1 MEQGEK
7 THEERQIEYTYLS
20 GKKKT
25 AGSQPHMLGQTTKRS
40 SGKYMHGRRGNIL
53 TKKQRKTGKKVK
65 GAGKKKRGA
74 GKKNRRGS
82 KTRNRARNKNSRVR
96 KGRRWQRNKI
106 CKGKFN
112 KSGRCQK
119 RKVRQKRTRRK
130 NLGRICKR
138 GRRRTQI
145 GSTFCRKRNGP
156 RQGRIIH
163 FGGIQDVCFQ
173 IICIE
178 VVNK

>member
-1 MEQGEK
+1 MMEQWEK
-7 THEERQIEYTYLS
+7 NHEARQIDKTNTYLS

-25 AGSQPHMLGQTTKRS
+25 VGSQPHMSGQTTKRS
-40 SGKYMHGRRGNIL
+40 IGKYMHGRRGNIL
-53 TKKQRKTGKKVK
+53 KKKQRKTGKKD
-65 GAGKKKRGA
+65 RGA

-96 KGRRWQRNKI
+96 KGRRWQRNKR

-119 RKVRQKRTRRK
+119 RKVRRKRTRRK

>member
-7 THEERQIEYTYLS
+7 THEARQIEHTYFS
-20 GKKKT
+20 GKKK
-25 AGSQPHMLGQTTKRS
+25 AVGSQHHMPRQTTKRS

-53 TKKQRKTGKKVK
+53 KKKQRKTGKKDR

-74 GKKNRRGS
+74 GKKKRRGS
-82 KTRNRARNKNSRVR
+82 KTRNGARNKNSRVR
-96 KGRRWQRNKI
+96 KGRRWQRNKR

-138 GRRRTQI
+138 GRRRTQK
-145 GSTFCRKRNGP
+145 GNKFCRKRNGP

-178 VVNK
+178 VINK

>member
-7 THEERQIEYTYLS
+7 THEERQIEHTYMS

-25 AGSQPHMLGQTTKRS
+25 VGFQPHMPGQTTKRS

-53 TKKQRKTGKKVK
+53 AKKQRRTGKKDRRTGK
-65 GAGKKKRGA
+65 KKRGAGKKKRGE

-82 KTRNRARNKNSRVR
+82 KTRNRARNRRMR
-96 KGRRWQRNKI
+96 KGRIWQRNKR

-112 KSGRCQK
+112 KSGRQK
-119 RKVRQKRTRRK
+119 KKVQQKRTRRK
-130 NLGRICKR
+130 NLGRIYK
-138 GRRRTQI
+138 RRTQI

-163 FGGIQDVCFQ
+163 PGGIQDVCFQ
-173 IICIE
+173 IAL
-178 VVNK
+178 KL

>member
-1 MEQGEK
+1 MMEQGEK
-7 THEERQIEYTYLS
+7 THETRQIEHTYMS

-25 AGSQPHMLGQTTKRS
+25 VGSQPHMPGQTTKRS

-53 TKKQRKTGKKVK
+53 AKKQRRTGKKDR

-74 GKKNRRGS
+74 GKKNRRES
-82 KTRNRARNKNSRVR
+82 KTRNRARNRRMR
-96 KGRRWQRNKI
+96 KGRSWQKNKR

-112 KSGRCQK
+112 KSGRCQRK
-119 RKVRQKRTRRK
+119 KVRQKRTRRK

-138 GRRRTQI
+138 IRRRKQI
-145 GSTFCRKRNGP
+145 GSIFCRKRNGP

-163 FGGIQDVCFQ
+163 PGGIQDVCLQ
-173 IICIE
+173 IICTE
-178 VVNK
+178 VVN